1 MHDPHL
7 HLFGALTPG
16 EALDLAQGHAV
27 DWAWLAGRWREAGLL
42 PPDFA
47 ALARRRRDDPAGA
60 EVALASALAHGP
72 TGFAAFQARYDLLV
86 ACSRW
91 ACGGHQV
98 WSAAQADEIDRVC
111 ALVGGRGAGEARIL
125 LPASALACWAEAALD
140 HLLHAAARHGLV
152 IAVSLP
158 RADPLRHWT
167 IVAEAAA
174 RHANLAGI
182 DLCGIEDEP
191 SAHAPLAAAIA
202 AWNAAHAPR
211 RLTLLIHVGEQLD
224 AVQPLTALRR
234 VQDAAELGA
243 DRLGHALAARLDP
256 VAWPATPAW
265 QRGDARLAD
274 LRWLLRLGL
283 DLGPGAAVLADDLRL
298 LAGRDGAQQVAA
310 PPMDPG
316 LLRAAQE
323 LVLARIRAREAVIEV
338 CPTSNRLVSGI
349 PIARHG
355 VGRLREAGVRWV
367 VGSDDPG
374 LLGTSLAAEQALL
387 RP

>member
-1 MHDPHL
+1 MDPHL

-27 DWAWLAGRWREAGLL
+27 DWAWLAGRWREAGLE

-47 ALARRRRDDPAGA
+47 ALARWRRDDPAGA

-72 TGFAAFQARYDLLV
+72 TGFVAFQARYDLLV

-111 ALVGGRGAGEARIL
+111 TLVGGRGAGEARIL

-140 HLLHAAARHGLV
+140 HLLRAAARHGLA

-211 RLTLLIHVGEQLD
+211 RLKLLIHVGEQLD
-224 AVQPLTALRR
+224 TVQPLTALRR

-256 VAWPATPAW
+256 EAWPATPAW
-265 QRGDARLAD
+265 ERVDERRAR
-274 LRWLLRLGL
+274 LRWLHDHRLALGCDVERELSAL
-283 DLGPGAAVLADDLRL
+283 D
-298 LAGRDGAQQVAA
+298 GRDPSSQMPRQTC
-310 PPMDPG
+310 DRG
-316 LLRAAQE
+316 LLRAAQA
-323 LVLARIRAREAVIEV
+323 LVLARIRELGCAIEA
-338 CPTSNRLVSGI
+338 CPTSNHVVAGV
-349 PIARHG
+349 PVTRHG
-355 VGRLREAGVRWV
+355 LGRLREAGVDWV

-374 LLGTSLAAEQALL
+374 LLGTSLADEQRFAQSA
-387 RP
+387 